1 MKLLLALLTTW
12 LAAFS
17 LPFSAPAPPKKAAA
31 PKDYVITQFGAGL
44 DSTKLST
51 QAIQKVIDKASAAGG
66 GTVVVPKG
74 VFLSG
79 ALFFKPNTHL
89 RVLAGGKLKG
99 SDNIADYPLIPSRM
113 EGQKLDY
120 YAALVNATK
129 VNGFTITGPG
139 TIDGNGLKFWKG
151 FWAHRDS
158 MSKAHLPSTNLE
170 VHRPRLLFIW
180 GCDRVTIKNVKLHN
194 SGFWT
199 THLYQCTNVLMDG
212 CDIRS
217 PFRPVKAPSTDGVDI
232 DVCSKVTIRNCY
244 VSVNDDGICMK
255 GGKGPTA
262 QKLPEN
268 GPIEDVL
275 VENCTFGEV
284 HAALTCGSECIH
296 ANRITMRNCK
306 VDNERPILLFK
317 MRPDTYQLY
326 ENITIENITGKCGTI
341 VTLSPWL
348 QFFNMAGSTE
358 KPFGTIRNIRISN
371 VNVKC
376 KQFAV
381 LNGNPT
387 DKVSNITF
395 KDVTATAD
403 NAAFP
408 NLYSDVKFENVTLNG
423 APLKATPAAQAAPA
437 TTPLK
442 PD

>member
-1 MKLLLALLTTW
+1 LVA
-12 LAAFS
+12 
-17 LPFSAPAPPKKAAA
+17 APAKE
-31 PKDYVITQFGAGL
+31 YVITQFGAGT
-44 DSTKLST
+44 DSTKLTT
-51 QAIQKVIDKASAAGG
+51 QAIQRAIDKAAASGG

-79 ALFFKPNTHL
+79 ALFFKPNTQL
-89 RVLAGGKLKG
+89 RLLAGAKLKG
-99 SDNIADYPLIPSRM
+99 SDNIADYPLVPSRM
-113 EGQKLDY
+113 EGQNLNY
-120 YAALVNATK
+120 YAALVNAHK
-129 VNGFTITGPG
+129 VNNFKITGPG
-139 TIDGNGLKFWKG
+139 TIDGNGLNFWKG

-158 MSKAHLPSTNLE
+158 MQKAGKSSTNLE

-180 GCDRVTIKNVKLHN
+180 GCDNVTIKQVKLHN

-199 THLYQCTNVLMDG
+199 THLYQCNNVLIEN

-232 DVCSKVTIRNCY
+232 DVCQKVTIRGCY
-244 VSVNDDGICMK
+244 ISVNDDGVCMK
-255 GGKGPTA
+255 GGKGPNA

-268 GPIEDVL
+268 GAVEDIL

-306 VDNERPILLFK
+306 MEHERPVLLFK

-341 VTLSPWL
+341 VTLSPWT

-358 KPFGTIRNIRISN
+358 KPFGTIRNITVSN
-371 VNVKC
+371 VKVKC

-387 DKVSNITF
+387 DKVANITF
-395 KDVTATAD
+395 KNVDATAE

-408 NLYSDVKFENVTLNG
+408 NKYPDVKFENVTLNG
-423 APLKATPAAQAAPA
+423 TPLTAARSMQEGQAV
-437 TTPLK
+437 TPLK

>member
-1 MKLLLALLTTW
+1 MKFLLAPLAAC

-17 LPFSAPAPPKKAAA
+17 LHAPAPTKAPVA
-31 PKDYVITQFGAGL
+31 PKDYVITQYGAST
-44 DSTKLST
+44 DSTKLNT
-51 QAIQKVIDKASAAGG
+51 QAIQQVIDKASAAGG
-66 GTVVVPKG
+66 GTVVIPKG

-89 RVLAGGKLKG
+89 RLQAGAKLKG
-99 SDNIADYPLIPSRM
+99 SDNIADYPLVPSRM
-113 EGQKLDY
+113 EGQSQPY
-120 YAALVNATK
+120 YAALVNAK
-129 VNGFTITGPG
+129 QVNGFSINGPG
-139 TIDGNGLKFWKG
+139 TIDGNGLKFWKR
-151 FWAHRDS
+151 FWFYRDS
-158 MSKAHLPSTNLE
+158 MQKLGKYATNLE
-170 VHRPRLLFIW
+170 VHRPRLVFIW
-180 GCDRVTIKNVKLHN
+180 GSNNVTIKNVKLHN

-199 THLYQCTNVLMDG
+199 THLYQSNNVLIDG

-217 PFRPVKAPSTDGVDI
+217 PFRPVKAPSTDAIDI
-232 DVCSKVTIRNCY
+232 DVCRKVTVRNCY
-244 VSVNDDGICMK
+244 ISVNDDGIAIK

-275 VENCTFGEV
+275 IENCTFGEV
-284 HAALTCGSECIH
+284 HAALTCGSECLH

-306 VDNERPILLFK
+306 MDNERPVLLFK

-326 ENITIENITGKCGTI
+326 ENITVDGITGKCGTI
-341 VTLSPWL
+341 VTLSPWT

-358 KPFGTIRNIRISN
+358 KPFGTIRNITVSN
-371 VNVKC
+371 VKVKC

-381 LNGNPT
+381 LTGNPT

-395 KDVTATAD
+395 KNVTATAD
-403 NAAFP
+403 QATFP
-408 NLYSDVKFENVTLNG
+408 NKYADVKFDNVTLNG
-423 APLKATPAAQAAPA
+423 EPLKTGAASQSAPA